1 MTMTM
6 TGHQKVMKEERRAY
20 GRLALKTQNPDLSST
35 SDLPDLANFFQSS
48 MHYGLSPLGIGK
60 FKDWPK

>member
-20 GRLALKTQNPDLSST
+20 GRLALKTQNPDVSSIA
-35 SDLPDLANFFQSS
+35 DVPDLENFFQSS
-48 MHYGLSPLGIGK
+48 MDIV
-60 FKDWPK
+60 